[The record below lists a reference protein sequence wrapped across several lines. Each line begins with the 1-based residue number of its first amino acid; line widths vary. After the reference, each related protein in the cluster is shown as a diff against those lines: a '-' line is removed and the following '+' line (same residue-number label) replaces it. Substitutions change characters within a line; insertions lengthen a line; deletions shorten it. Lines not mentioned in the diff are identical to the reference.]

1 MKKVPKI
8 LREMVLI
15 LIFRVLMR
23 MARKAMKKRTVKVAT
38 KEPLTATMK
47 KNNNEQLTSV
57 ASLLTNFQLDL
68 ESLSTWEPAPKLMIF
83 SV

>member
-15 LIFRVLMR
+15 LIFRVLTR

-68 ESLSTWEPAPKLMIF
+68 ESLSTWEPTPKLMIF